1 MPQLSQL
8 ALVYQSQ
15 WFWLLI
21 VLGVIYFFVGRGI
34 VPKVE
39 ATVDQRDAKIAEDLA
54 EAERLR
60 AEADKAE
67 EDWRGNINS
76 AHADAQA
83 LIVSAKD
90 KAAKDTEKRLAAA
103 DKRLAKKLDESAAA
117 LDEARRSA
125 LSEVEDIAADAAR
138 EMVTKLTGVAVKDA
152 DARAAVAG
160 AFNRA

>member
-1 MPQLSQL
+1 M
-8 ALVYQSQ
+8 LVYQSQ

-39 ATVDQRDAKIAEDLA
+39 ATVDQRDAKIADDLA

-60 AEADKAE
+60 EEADQAE
-67 EDWRGNINS
+67 ESWRDNINS
-76 AHADAQA
+76 AHAEAQA
-83 LIVSAKD
+83 LVAAAKD

-103 DKRLAKKLDESAAA
+103 DKRLAKKLDEAAA
-117 LDEARRSA
+117 SLDEARKSA
-125 LSEVEDIAADAAR
+125 LAEVEAIASDAAR
-138 EMVTKLTGVAVKDA
+138 EMVTKLAGVSVSET

>member
-21 VLGVIYFFVGRGI
+21 VIGVIYFFVGRGI

-39 ATVDQRDAKIAEDLA
+39 ATVDQRDARIAEDLA

-60 AEADKAE
+60 GEADRAE

-76 AHADAQA
+76 AHANAQA
-83 LIVSAKD
+83 LIASARD
-90 KAAKDTEKRLAAA
+90 KAASDAAKRLAAA
-103 DKRLAKKLDESAAA
+103 DRRLAKKMDEAAA
-117 LDEARRSA
+117 SLDEARRSA
-125 LSEVEDIAADAAR
+125 LAEIEDIASDAAR
-138 EMVTKLTGVAVKDA
+138 QMVAKLAGVSVNEAE
-152 DARAAVAG
+152 ARAAVAG